1 MNSFFVFINS
11 TVASESRQG
20 TETCMMIHTH
30 IPLVDISGLFSG
42 LSKKKKKKKSK
53 GISCHDKSQH
63 YHM

>member
-1 MNSFFVFINS
+1 MYEMYRNENVMKATNEFFFVFINS

-42 LSKKKKKKKSK
+42 LSKKNQK
-53 GISCHDKSQH
+53 G
-63 YHM
+63 